1 MRYTTVIDISEIPA
15 LYRNKNARMIYFH
28 LALRAGYHDDD
39 RDVVKQSIRVLAA
52 ETGITVSATRHAL
65 HVLEKAGL
73 LTHDNGTTKVVKWVM
88 MPTITAR
95 ARSVKEQKQ
104 KEIQEIREREQRQ
117 FELSNRKRTDQ
128 ERQDDLIEAYEKFLQ
143 QQRDGTIGAVGR
155 AFLEQ
160 NRDKYNQLTKQS

>member
-1 MRYTTVIDISEIPA
+1 MRYTTVIDISDIPT

-65 HVLEKAGL
+65 YVLEKAGL
-73 LTHDNGTTKVVKWVM
+73 LTHDHGTTKVVKWVM

-95 ARSVKEQKQ
+95 ARSVKEQRQ
-104 KEIQEIREREQRQ
+104 NELQEIREKEQRQ

-128 ERQDDLIEAYEKFLQ
+128 ERQDDLTETYEKFLQ
-143 QQRDGTIGAVGR
+143 QQREGTIGAVGR
-155 AFLEQ
+155 AYLEQ
-160 NRDKYNQLTKQS
+160 NREKYNAITSKS